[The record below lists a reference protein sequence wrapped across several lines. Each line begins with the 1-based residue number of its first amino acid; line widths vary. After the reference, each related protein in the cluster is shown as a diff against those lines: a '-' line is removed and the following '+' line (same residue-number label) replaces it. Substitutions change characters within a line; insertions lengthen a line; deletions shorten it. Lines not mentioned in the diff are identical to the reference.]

1 MYSTEIVQECAAIEM
16 LTRNNI
22 TNFPCQ
28 VPLSKKKSF
37 RNDPLSLSHCLS
49 LSIVVE
55 GGFNTHTHTHTH
67 TYVRRELHCFP
78 VFSFFV
84 KELLPRGASFECL
97 VGYHHH
103 HHHHYGL
110 HQQREQEQE
119 EQQWLQGIDN
129 IATQQDHHQNQR
141 EEKGREAKVL
151 STRPTTSR
159 VTTRSQHT

>member
-55 GGFNTHTHTHTH
+55 GGFNTHTHTHIRT
-67 TYVRRELHCFP
+67 VGSCIASL
-78 VFSFFV
+78 FSLFF

-97 VGYHHH
+97 VGYHH